1 MATSKE
7 YRDYILEQLV
17 EVGEVTCRAMMG
29 EYLLY
34 YRGKL
39 FGGIY
44 DNRLLIKSVAAAK
57 SLIPDASEELP
68 YEGVKPMLLVED
80 TEDKAFL
87 KRLLEAMWDDLP
99 APKKKD
105 GK

>member
-7 YRDYILEQLV
+7 YRDYILEQFA

-29 EYLLY
+29 ECLLY
-34 YRGKL
+34 YRGRL

-44 DNRLLIKSVAAAK
+44 DNRLLIKPVAAAK
-57 SLIPDASEELP
+57 ALLPDASEELP
-68 YEGVKPMLLVED
+68 YEGAKPMFLVED
-80 TEDKAFL
+80 TENKAFL
-87 KRLLEAMWDDLP
+87 KQLLEATWDDLP